1 MYIAIEGPIGVG
13 KTTLAKFLAKRLKAE
28 TLLEVVEENPFLPH
42 FYQDPE
48 RYGFSVQAFFLL
60 SRYKQLLPMSQ
71 PRLFTGN
78 VVTDYIFDK
87 DYIFASMNLSAA
99 EWDLYADLYKHLAPR
114 LSAPDLTLYL
124 QAPVHILLK
133 RITKRGRPFEHPTW
147 SGSRVPITG
156 ILQPTPTPYGRWV
169 PKQSTTSTMPSTATG
184 SWMKSSPERD
194 SPFRP
199 EVPACI

>member
-13 KTTLAKFLAKRLKAE
+13 KTTLAKFLAKKLKAE

-42 FYQDPE
+42 FYQDPK

-71 PRLFTGN
+71 PRLFTGS
-78 VVTDYIFDK
+78 VVTDYIFNK

-99 EWDLYADLYKHLAPR
+99 EWELYADLYKHLAPR

-124 QAPVHILLK
+124 QAPTHILLK
-133 RITKRGRPFEHPTW
+133 RIAKRGRPFEHNIEAAYLERLSGAYNRYFATYPHPLWSLGTETIDYVDHAEHRDWILDEILTRTGLPIPT
-147 SGSRVPITG
+147 
-156 ILQPTPTPYGRWV
+156 
-169 PKQSTTSTMPSTATG
+169 
-184 SWMKSSPERD
+184 
-194 SPFRP
+194 
-199 EVPACI
+199 